1 MKNNNPVFDFLEE
14 GMPAIWILGNMGFET
29 LFDSSGYIEDDDFFD
44 EYEENADAWL
54 AAWNPPAPDGF
65 TLVATY
71 AAELGPM
78 ALFVKPTTPFAERL
92 LAFGVSEAER

>member
-14 GMPAIWILGNMGFET
+14 GMPVMSILGSMGFEVI
-29 LFDSSGYIEDDDFFD
+29 FDIGPEEEDEDFYD
-44 EYEENADAWL
+44 YYEENTDDWL
-54 AAWNPPAPDGF
+54 AAWDPPAPDGF

-71 AAELGPM
+71 AAEDGPVAM
-78 ALFVKPTTPFAERL
+78 FVKPTTPFAERL